1 MGHRGSNFV
10 FILPCLLTTVLSG
23 TNEHLEIFTTN
34 APCLKSFTIEIQGRI
49 EFAENTLLREKK
61 STLAKSICSTRNLI
75 LSRVWYKAR
84 YVYTYMERKSFA
96 CMPINLHPFVGG
108 KYLLFENQ
116 IVKKCNS
123 KQFFNRLTKLKLSFY
138 H

>member
-1 MGHRGSNFV
+1 MKLGHRGSNFV
-10 FILPCLLTTVLSG
+10 FILPYLLTTVLSG
-23 TNEHLEIFTTN
+23 MNEHLEIFTTN

-61 STLAKSICSTRNLI
+61 STLAKSICPTRNLI

-84 YVYTYMERKSFA
+84 HVYTYMERKSFA

-108 KYLLFENQ
+108 KTF
-116 IVKKCNS
+116 IIRKSDRKKM
-123 KQFFNRLTKLKLSFY
+123 QF
-138 H
+138 